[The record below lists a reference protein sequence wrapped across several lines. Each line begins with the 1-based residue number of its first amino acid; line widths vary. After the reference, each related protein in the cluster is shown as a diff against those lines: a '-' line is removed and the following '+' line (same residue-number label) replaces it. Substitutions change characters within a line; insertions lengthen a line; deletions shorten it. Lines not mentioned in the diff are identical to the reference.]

1 MLEVVDL
8 IMQKF
13 VLTSGIENTEDH
25 SSEVVDKLLQ
35 LMLCIVDG
43 LCLADNGSVMSHV
56 SVQWTPVFEL
66 RNSRYCFSNG

>member
-13 VLTSGIENTEDH
+13 VVNTEDH